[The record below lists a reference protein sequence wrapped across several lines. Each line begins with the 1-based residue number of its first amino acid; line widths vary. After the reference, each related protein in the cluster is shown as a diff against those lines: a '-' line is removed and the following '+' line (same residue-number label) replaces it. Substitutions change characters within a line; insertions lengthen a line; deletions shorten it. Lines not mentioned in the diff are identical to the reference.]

1 MKRLGYGVSVSRGRV
16 VTTESQATD
25 PATAMEKRIGMKLR
39 TTLCLFACLGVVS
52 AMPAHAQAPRL
63 DVIWAR
69 QTTDPITLDG
79 FLTEPAWA
87 RAESVHVAYRAD
99 NGIPGSGWKDEIL
112 GTVSDTMKATLKF
125 LVNGNKLYL
134 GAHVHDKYVGGGPD
148 FNYFDG
154 FLMALKDHSS
164 LGHPAPPA
172 EYTYTWWN
180 YGDIDP
186 SAPGKPPTFV
196 GRWGAWPASTA
207 ARTPEQVAA
216 WNAVTRVDGLS
227 NSDAV
232 IDDGYWV
239 EMVFD
244 LGVMGYHANAPGGD
258 IIEWNISIYDCD
270 KWWPPTAAVTGNRT
284 WWQSPWANAMW
295 YDEVRI
301 YTRPDVT
308 VNAA

>member
-1 MKRLGYGVSVSRGRV
+1 
-16 VTTESQATD
+16 
-25 PATAMEKRIGMKLR
+25 
-39 TTLCLFACLGVVS
+39 
-52 AMPAHAQAPRL
+52 
-63 DVIWAR
+63 
-69 QTTDPITLDG
+69 
-79 FLTEPAWA
+79 
-87 RAESVHVAYRAD
+87 
-99 NGIPGSGWKDEIL
+99 
-112 GTVSDTMKATLKF
+112 
-125 LVNGNKLYL
+125 
-134 GAHVHDKYVGGGPD
+134 
-148 FNYFDG
+148 
-154 FLMALKDHSS
+154 
-164 LGHPAPPA
+164 
-172 EYTYTWWN
+172 TWWN

-244 LGVMGYHANAPGGD
+244 LGVMGYHANAQGGD
-258 IIEWNISIYDCD
+258 IIEWKNSIYDCD

-308 VNAA
+308 VNAATVPPVGPEYYVQNGTSFPAPVVDGQLNDAVWSKVPGFDIRYGDDALRNSYSAVGPYRSGQYQPTVNERVASVLDPGDATVKLFYKGDRLYLGFDVRDQCVQTAFNLMHRWDDFLETITDRTSTDP